1 MEYIFK
7 IFRYDPAKDRHPFF
21 QEFFYETREK
31 KTVLE
36 ALMDIR
42 NEQDATLSFR
52 YSCREAVCGSCG
64 VVLNGKAELSCR
76 MILDALDT
84 QVIVVEPLPN
94 LEILKDLVVDMQPF
108 WDALK
113 SVGPFIVPDAGAPEK
128 EFRIEE
134 KEMAKIEQ
142 FTNCILCACC
152 YSACPVVARDER
164 YIGPIA
170 LAKLYRFI
178 QDRRDARPFAD
189 WRKTSTE
196 TGMWG
201 CDTVFRCNEACPKEV
216 RPADGIEALRMKF
229 ILEKT
234 KRFLRLKK

>member
-1 MEYIFK
+1 MKYTFK
-7 IFRYDPAKDRHPFF
+7 VFRFDPAKDEDAYF
-21 QEFFYETREK
+21 QEYTYETLEK
-31 KTVLE
+31 NTVLE

-64 VVLNGKAELSCR
+64 MVINGQPELACR
-76 MILDALDT
+76 VMVDALNSS
-84 QVIVVEPLPN
+84 VIIVEPLPN
-94 LEILKDLVVDMQPF
+94 LEILKDLVVDMEPF
-108 WDALK
+108 WRALQNI
-113 SVGPFIVPDAGAPEK
+113 GPYVIPDSKAPEK

-134 KEMAKIEQ
+134 KRMARIEQ

-152 YSACPVVARDER
+152 YSACPVISRDER
-164 YIGPIA
+164 YLGPAA

-178 QDRRDARPFAD
+178 QDPRDTRSFSEWAKAN
-189 WRKTSTE
+189 SE

-216 RPADGIEALRMKF
+216 RPADGIEALRRKF
-229 ILEKT
+229 VKEKT
-234 KRFLRLKK
+234 LRFLRLKK